1 MIVFAIALVASSS
14 WLIVNKLWQSLHQQT
29 NAKNKWF
36 DTEAVSVRKP
46 CVYRLCLES
55 AWDEAATKAVL
66 PV

>member
-36 DTEAVSVRKP
+36 NTQAVSVREP
-46 CVYRLCLES
+46 RVYQLCIES
-55 AWDEAATKAVL
+55 TRDEIATKAVL
-66 PV
+66 PS